1 MSQIILTESTSLV
14 PPLYTLILRNCNYR
28 LLSNNY
34 SINHKLALWVLCK
47 NNATVSGQ
55 VSTYRD
61 C

>member
-1 MSQIILTESTSLV
+1 MMSQITVTEGLSVSVLF
-14 PPLYTLILRNCNYR
+14 NCNYC

-47 NNATVSGQ
+47 NNATVPEQ
-55 VSTYRD
+55 VSTNRD